1 MAEGKV
7 DAGHR
12 GFNLIIIKTDA
23 LAEPNADARVGQ
35 YYITHN
41 ATVAQ
46 AKCREARVHR
56 LIALLQF
63 R

>member
-23 LAEPNADARVGQ
+23 LAEPNADAEQ
-35 YYITHN
+35 NITPEPSDRCPSSVNPEDFLSSNPNPEH
-41 ATVAQ
+41 
-46 AKCREARVHR
+46 
-56 LIALLQF
+56 
-63 R
+63 